1 MRCYGKEAL
10 ILIEEKLHV
19 SLPEDEAGFIA
30 MHIVNAELNEEM
42 PNIVNITNVMQDIL
56 NIVKYHFKIDFNED
70 SLNYYRFV
78 THLKFFAQRLF
89 SKTYMESED
98 DFLYEAVKKKHSDAY
113 ECTEKIN
120 GYIKKEFDYE
130 LTSDEKLYLT
140 IHIERVVNR

>member
-1 MRCYGKEAL
+1 
-10 ILIEEKLHV
+10 
-19 SLPEDEAGFIA
+19 
-30 MHIVNAELNEEM
+30 
-42 PNIVNITNVMQDIL
+42 
-56 NIVKYHFKIDFNED
+56 
-70 SLNYYRFV
+70 
-78 THLKFFAQRLF
+78 
-89 SKTYMESED
+89 MESED